1 MRPKTFPNL
10 NKRLNKRS
18 NKPINRRQQGFTLLE
33 LLIASIIFA
42 VMAVMA
48 YGGLSNVMNA
58 SETSKTA
65 LLRLKQIQQTIS
77 ILNRDF
83 SQIVERSIRDEYGT
97 SLPFLTTEH
106 DLDNLV
112 EFTRGGRKSP
122 PVLLRS
128 SLVRVAYRFDEDK
141 LVRLYWPQLDRSPN
155 MEPKKTALIDNV
167 EKVSIRFMDTNKEWQ
182 EHWPP
187 LSSSSSPAPTGSG
200 GLDLDLDLEGW
211 DQGSGVA
218 APPTIDKPLAI
229 EIVLQLKDWGDIR
242 RLYAFN

>member
-1 MRPKTFPNL
+1 MRPNAFPSL
-10 NKRLNKRS
+10 NKRLNK
-18 NKPINRRQQGFTLLE
+18 RQQGFTLLE

-83 SQIVERSIRDEYGT
+83 SQIVERSIRDEYGNPLT
-97 SLPFLTTEH
+97 FLTTKN

-112 EFTRGGRKSP
+112 EFTRGGRKGP

-155 MEPKKTALIDNV
+155 MEPKKTPLIDNV
-167 EKVSIRFMDTNKEWQ
+167 EKVSIRFMDKNKEWQ
-182 EHWPP
+182 EYWPP
-187 LSSSSSPAPTGSG
+187 LNSSSSPTPTGSG
-200 GLDLDLDLEGW
+200 VSGSGSGSGGLGSS
-211 DQGSGVA
+211 GSGVA

-242 RLYAFN
+242 RLYALN

>member
-1 MRPKTFPNL
+1 MHPETYLNL

-83 SQIVERSIRDEYGT
+83 SQIVERSIRDEYGNPQ
-97 SLPFLTTEH
+97 PFLTTENNT
-106 DLDNLV
+106 DNIV
-112 EFTRGGRKSP
+112 ELTRGGRKSP

-128 SLVRVAYRFDEDK
+128 SLVRVAYRFDDDK
-141 LVRLYWPQLDRSPN
+141 LVRLYWSQLDRSPN
-155 MEPKKTALIDNV
+155 MEAKKTELLDNV
-167 EKVSIRFMDTNKEWQ
+167 EKVSFKFMDKNKEWQ
-182 EHWPP
+182 EQWPP
-187 LSSSSSPAPTGSG
+187 LNTPSSSPTGSG
-200 GLDLDLDLEGW
+200 TT
-211 DQGSGVA
+211 S
-218 APPTIDKPLAI
+218 PPIIDRPIAI
-229 EIVLQLKDWGDIR
+229 EIILQLKDWGDIR
-242 RLYAFN
+242 RLYALN